1 MNHRRKIIQI
11 TAVFLFITVISMFF
25 CCAPKDPAVI
35 ASKVAEEWTANN
47 VDGVSRGIASLVANS
62 NPLVKTAIAMAIEKQ
77 INQRIAWEYSH
88 PQKLAEEQYEVIT
101 TAYTEIEL
109 PLLGNYKVSV
119 NYNLEIDTKHKQ
131 VTDANMDVSSFAM
144 RKQ

>member
-1 MNHRRKIIQI
+1 MNHKRKFIQI
-11 TAVFLFITVISMFF
+11 TSVLLFISVISIFF

-35 ASKVAEEWTANN
+35 ASKVAEEWTSNN
-47 VDGVSRGIASLVANS
+47 VDGVSRSIANLVTNS
-62 NPLVKTAIAMAIEKQ
+62 NPLVETAIAMAIEKE

-88 PQKLAEEQYEVIT
+88 PQKLAEERYEVIT

-109 PLLGNYKVSV
+109 PLLGSYRVSL

-131 VTDANMDVSSFAM
+131 VIDAKMDVSSFAM
-144 RKQ
+144 RRQ